1 MYKFTPLK
9 RFGQNYLKDENIL
22 NKIVQTIDPQRADSI
37 IEIGPGT
44 GALTKKIIDKTANFI
59 AVEIDNRVID
69 QLKSEFSNIN
79 LINADFLK
87 LDLNSFSSK
96 TRPPFRIVGNI
107 PYNLTSPII
116 FKIIEN
122 RDIIRDAV
130 FMIQLEVAERMNA
143 KIGTKEYG
151 ILAVILNHFADVKLC
166 FKVSPNVFYP
176 KPKVYS
182 AVVKIVM
189 KESGMNDRSAQI
201 FIKTVKAAFGKR
213 RKTLRNSLKSSIF
226 ENIDFTNCGIDLG
239 LRAEQLSIAD
249 FIKLS
254 EYVSKNISQNTWINK
269 INISVNE

>member
-22 NKIVQTIDPQRADSI
+22 NKIVQTIDPQQEDSI

-44 GALTKKIIDKTANFI
+44 GALTKKIIDKTNNFT

-69 QLKSEFSNIN
+69 QLKSQFSNIN

-182 AVVKIVM
+182 AVVKIVI

-254 EYVSKNISQNTWINK
+254 EYVSKNISQNT
-269 INISVNE
+269 